1 MAISPDLGT
10 PEEAAA
16 ETGPAHKRGRPAPL
30 EPTDVIKTY
39 RYLRIGMI
47 GAVVLLAVSIGMEHS
62 QADCWQNSI
71 SAYYYTPVRAIFVG
85 SLMAVGLSL
94 IVYKGRSR
102 GEDPCLNFA
111 GMFAPV
117 VAIVPTKNVGTCWSI
132 EPRPSPVKADGSL
145 DDWVVAHIDNNFH
158 ALLIAGALGLAAT
171 AVIALW
177 LNRQDFIGA
186 ARAQYWTTA
195 SLIGTGVALLAAWW
209 MITYWGG
216 FYARAHVYAAFAMFN
231 LLIAAIVFVTI
242 DTRHRRP
249 YWWKWYAGVAV
260 LMVLGAAFIGLSN
273 VFGEHKVLVLEA
285 YEIILFGIYWSIQT
299 AEKWDEHVRDTGPTT
314 VTATVAPAPGSPPSA
329 LIP

>member
-10 PEEAAA
+10 PEDAAA
-16 ETGPAHKRGRPAPL
+16 ETGPANNQGTPAPL
-30 EPTDVIKTY
+30 KPTDVIKTY

-47 GAVVLLAVSIGMEHS
+47 GAVVVLAASIGLERS
-62 QADCWQNSI
+62 KAGCWQNSI

-111 GMFAPV
+111 GMLAPV

-145 DDWVVAHIDNNFH
+145 DGWVVANIGNNFD
-158 ALLIAGALGLAAT
+158 ALLIAGAIGLAAT

-177 LNRQDFIGA
+177 LNRQDFVGV
-186 ARAQYWTTA
+186 ARAELWTTV
-195 SLIGTGVALLAAWW
+195 SLIGTGVALIVAWLL
-209 MITYWGG
+209 IRYWGG
-216 FYARAHVYAAFAMFN
+216 FYAHAHVYAAFAMFG
-231 LLIAAIVFVTI
+231 LLIAAIVFVTV

-249 YWWKWYAGVAV
+249 FWWKWYAGVAV
-260 LMVLGAAFIGLSN
+260 FMVLGAAFIGLTR
-273 VFGEHKVLVLEA
+273 VFGDQKVLVLEA
-285 YEIILFGIYWSIQT
+285 YEIILFGMYWSIQT
-299 AEKWDEHVRDTGPTT
+299 AEKWDEDVQDAGPAT
-314 VTATVAPAPGSPPSA
+314 VTATVAPAPGSPPTA